1 MEHPPERYILILLFA
16 VGPIFLGT
24 ALDMP
29 LLTVLWTGGLIAFLI
44 ISIPFVIVSI
54 MKGHAKPDENL
65 EKQIERV
72 RATLGSLPPHANFI
86 PVVPPTLNPIQ
97 PPRLPV
103 PMPTP
108 IDHLGHAPT
117 IAIKRSTATKK

>member
-72 RATLGSLPPHANFI
+72 RATLVTSASTHNKINVPILPLPPIHTPPPI
-86 PVVPPTLNPIQ
+86 PSFAPD
-97 PPRLPV
+97 
-103 PMPTP
+103 
-108 IDHLGHAPT
+108 DHLGHAPT
-117 IAIKRSTATKK
+117 IAIKNTKDV

>member
-1 MEHPPERYILILLFA
+1 MEYPPERYILILLCA

-54 MKGHAKPDENL
+54 MKGRAEPDENL

-72 RATLGSLPPHANFI
+72 RATLSHKKVHDA
-86 PVVPPTLNPIQ
+86 VVPPTLNPIQ
-97 PPRLPV
+97 PPPLPV

-108 IDHLGHAPT
+108 VDHLGHAPT
-117 IAIKRSTATKK
+117 IAVKNTKDV

>member
-1 MEHPPERYILILLFA
+1 MALERFILVLLIA

-29 LLTVLWTGGLIAFLI
+29 LLTVLWTGGLITLLI

-54 MKGHAKPDENL
+54 MKGRVKPDENL

-72 RATLGSLPPHANFI
+72 RATLSHKKAHGAI
-86 PVVPPTLNPIQ
+86 VPPTLNPIQ
-97 PPRLPV
+97 PPPLPV

-108 IDHLGHAPT
+108 VDYLGHAPT
-117 IAIKRSTATKK
+117 IAIKRPTKDV